1 MATKSPGVEIAR
13 TAENISLRAHYNET
27 QMLHNATSRRDF
39 LLASMGMAAAKF
51 IRPRAAKTLTAGQV
65 IDRIKANVGIPWRA
79 QTVDNI
85 IAGAAETPVK
95 GIATTMMA
103 TLDVVRRAAA
113 SGKNMV
119 ITHESTFFSHQDR
132 TEELLQD
139 PTYQFKLDFLNKN
152 GMIVFHFHDHW
163 HRRSPDGIATGMIRE
178 LGWEKNADPQNPRMF
193 TFPGTPLARFAKEME
208 TKLKIRTM
216 RVLGDPELSVKR
228 VITSWGY
235 VSQTPGIPYF
245 AQPDVD
251 VLVVGETREWE
262 LVEYAQD
269 TIASGKKKGLIVL
282 GHVVSEQAGMKYCA
296 EWLEGFIK
304 EVPIEFIAAA
314 EPFWRP
320 DKPVR

>member
-1 MATKSPGVEIAR
+1 MITY
-13 TAENISLRAHYNET
+13 T
-27 QMLHNATSRRDF
+27 TSRRAF
-39 LLASMGMAAAKF
+39 LLASMGLAVAKIARPQAAQ
-51 IRPRAAKTLTAGQV
+51 TLTAGQV

-85 IAGAAETPVK
+85 IAGNAETPVK

-132 TEELLQD
+132 IDQLLQD
-139 PTYQFKLDFLNKN
+139 PTYQFKLDFLNKHE
-152 GMIVFHFHDHW
+152 MVVFHFHDHW
-163 HRRSPDGIATGMIRE
+163 HGRRPDGIATGMIRE

-193 TFPGTPLARFAKEME
+193 TFPGTPLARFAKDIE

-216 RVLGDPELSVKR
+216 RVVGDPKLPVKR
-228 VITSWGY
+228 VLASWGN
-235 VSQTPGIPYF
+235 VSQMPGIPFF
-245 AQPDVD
+245 ARPNVD
-251 VLVVGETREWE
+251 VLVIGETHEWE

-269 TIASGKKKGLIVL
+269 TIASGKKKALIVL

-296 EWLEGFIK
+296 EWLRGFIK
-304 EVPIEFIAAA
+304 EVPIEFIAAE
-314 EPFWRP
+314 EPFWHP
-320 DKPVR
+320 DKPAR

>member
-1 MATKSPGVEIAR
+1 MITLAA
-13 TAENISLRAHYNET
+13 
-27 QMLHNATSRRDF
+27 SRRDF
-39 LLASMGMAAAKF
+39 LLTSMGLAAAR
-51 IRPRAAKTLTAGQV
+51 IARPQAAQTLTAGQV
-65 IDRIKANVGIPWRA
+65 IDRIKANVGIPLRA

-152 GMIVFHFHDHW
+152 NMIVFHFHDHW
-163 HRRSPDGIATGMIRE
+163 HGRRPDGIATGMIRE
-178 LGWEKNADPQNPRMF
+178 LGWEKNADPENPRMF

-216 RVLGDPELSVKR
+216 RVLGDPELPVKR

-296 EWLEGFIK
+296 EWLKEFIK

-320 DKPVR
+320 DNPVR